1 MMAVARMRIRDPGVR
16 RQGILL
22 AAGRVFVR
30 KGFRSATMEE
40 IAAQAGIGVGTLY
53 HYFKSKEQ
61 LFTTLLAESTKLLGE
76 RLRAAAA
83 KRLPPTLGL
92 VALLRAYVDYF
103 IEFPEYFRIQMSF
116 ANDLSKKAAIARE
129 LDKVN
134 RIGRQNLELLA
145 DKIRGGQETGVLRRD
160 IDPMA
165 AATTL
170 WASYTGILFAAMN
183 QPFLA
188 MAGLDVQ
195 QLLSAAAFVQFAGLN
210 ADSSLAPV
218 MPVGRE
224 DQAPA
229 QVAIGDLQ
237 DAMRSLPWLDPAVMF
252 AGMRMTF
259 QPERAAGVDE
269 VYRFE
274 LSGPRGGT
282 WTVEIHDG
290 ELNVTRSSTPEPT
303 VTIALSDQRFIELST
318 GQVDAG
324 DLIVRGE
331 MKISGDLQRAARLQ
345 RLFTPP
351 GPRPEG

>member
-1 MMAVARMRIRDPGVR
+1 MAVARMRVRDPAIR
-16 RQGILL
+16 RQAILL
-22 AAGRVFVR
+22 AAGKVFVR

-53 HYFKSKEQ
+53 HYFKSKEH

-83 KRLPPTLGL
+83 KRLPPALGL

-103 IEFPEYFRIQMSF
+103 VEFPEYFRIQMSF
-116 ANDLSKKAAIARE
+116 TNDLSGKGRIERE
-129 LDKVN
+129 LEKVN
-134 RIGRQNLELLA
+134 QLGRQNLELLA
-145 DKIRGGQETGVLRRD
+145 DKIREGQKLGLLRRD

-188 MAGLDVQ
+188 VAGLDVE

-218 MPVGRE
+218 LPVGRDE
-224 DQAPA
+224 QVPA
-229 QVAIGDLQ
+229 QVSISDLQ
-237 DAMRSLPWLDPAVMF
+237 DAMRSLSWLDPGVIF
-252 AGMRMTF
+252 SGMRMAF
-259 QPERAAGVDE
+259 QPERAAGVEE

-274 LSGPRGGT
+274 LTGPRGGN
-282 WTVEIHDG
+282 WTVAVHDG
-290 ELNVTRSSTPEPT
+290 ALDITRDAKAKPT
-303 VTIALSDQRFIELST
+303 VTLSLAAQRFIELAT
-318 GQVDAG
+318 GQVEAG

-345 RLFTPP
+345 RLFSPASP
-351 GPRPEG
+351 ERP

>member
-1 MMAVARMRIRDPGVR
+1 MAVARMRVRDPAIR

-22 AAGRVFVR
+22 AAGKVFVR

-53 HYFKSKEQ
+53 HYFKSKEH

-83 KRLPPTLGL
+83 KRLPPALGL

-116 ANDLSKKAAIARE
+116 ANDLSGKGRIERE
-129 LDKVN
+129 LEKVN
-134 RIGRQNLELLA
+134 RLGRQNLELLA
-145 DKIRGGQETGVLRRD
+145 DKIREGQKLGLLRRD
-160 IDPMA
+160 IEPMA

-188 MAGLDVQ
+188 VAGLDVE

-218 MPVGRE
+218 VPVGRDE
-224 DQAPA
+224 QGPA
-229 QVAIGDLQ
+229 QVSISDLQ
-237 DAMRSLPWLDPAVMF
+237 DAMRSLSWLDPAVIF
-252 AGMRMTF
+252 SGMRMAF
-259 QPERAAGVDE
+259 QPERAAGVEE

-274 LSGPRGGT
+274 LTGPRGGS
-282 WTVEIHDG
+282 WTVAVHDG
-290 ELNVTRSSTPEPT
+290 ALDITRDAKTKPT
-303 VTIALSDQRFIELST
+303 VTLSLATQRFIELAT
-318 GQVDAG
+318 GQVEAG

-345 RLFTPP
+345 RLFSPASP
-351 GPRPEG
+351 ERP